1 MHQWDRDTSGRLHR
15 ISTQL
20 DQSSEVSVHTDT
32 MDPLPEEQ
40 QSQPGTPMN
49 PTAYRTMRD
58 HIHPPRVSAPSC
70 IIPPAED
77 VAVRPYLV
85 PLLPTYHGMENENP
99 YTHIRDF
106 EEVCTTFK
114 EGMMDIDLLKLK
126 AFPLT
131 LNDKAKIWL
140 NSLRPRTIRNWAE
153 LQAEFLK
160 KFFSAHKTNNLKRKI
175 YTFAAQDGERFY
187 QCWDRFMETISA
199 CPHHGFDTWMLV
211 NHFYGGMSPA
221 MRQLLETMCGG
232 DFLSKHPDEAMDFL
246 NYVAETSKGWD
257 EPNPREMERL
267 RPSVNPRGG
276 MYALSEDLEMKARI
290 STLARKVEE
299 LEGKRLHEVQAVTK
313 NHARSNPCTNFQSPV
328 HPAEQCLIAPIVKD
342 LMSECANTVG
352 QYKPQQPNAPY
363 GNTYNSN
370 WRNHPNLSWR
380 PNPPAYVPPGAK
392 PQFGSTSQ
400 PQPPP
405 SSSLVEQAILNL
417 SKVVGNFVE
426 EQKGINVKLAQR
438 IDIVENTLNK
448 IIDGLESNL
457 NHKIDNLQYSITKIN
472 KLLEVQERWRFL
484 SQTLPNPKGIHEVGS
499 FNNSGMDEVKAIIT
513 LRSGKEV
520 DQPMPKPI
528 QETKKGEE
536 MHSEHILLK
545 EDSMKYSIPPPFPQA
560 LRGKKKASQQAG
572 LLEVLRQVK
581 VKIPLLDII
590 KQVPGYAKF
599 LKDLCTIKKGLG
611 IEKKAFL
618 TEQVSAIIQSKNPV
632 KYKDPGSP
640 TISVNIGGNCIDK
653 SLLDLGASVNLL
665 SYSVYKQLGL
675 GELKPTNITL
685 SLADRS
691 VKIPK
696 GIVEDVLVKIDKFY
710 YPVDFVVLDIEPI
723 SNEPNHVPIILG
735 RPFMATANAIVN
747 CRNGVMQ
754 LTFGNMTLELNIFH
768 LNNKHRLPEDENQ
781 VTDEVGSNGQHAG
794 KLSVQELQGMISESE
809 QEVLVFPSSPTVRQ
823 LINSEFI
830 SEDQVTY
837 GESNTMESAQATA
850 GFEEI
855 ILLDPP

>member
-1 MHQWDRDTSGRLHR
+1 MQQWDRDTSGRLHR

-20 DQSSEVSVHTDT
+20 DPASEVSVPTDT

-49 PTAYRTMRD
+49 PNTYRTMRD

-70 IIPPAED
+70 IIPPADD

-114 EGMMDIDLLKLK
+114 EGMMDMDLLKLK

-131 LNDKAKIWL
+131 LKDKAKIWL

-160 KFFSAHKTNNLKRKI
+160 KFFSAHKTNNLKRQI
-175 YTFAAQDGERFY
+175 YTFAAHDGERFY
-187 QCWDRFMETISA
+187 QCWERFMETISA

-211 NHFYGGMSPA
+211 NHLYGGMSPA
-221 MRQLLETMCGG
+221 MKQLLETMCGG

-257 EPNPREMERL
+257 EPNPREIERM
-267 RPSVNPRGG
+267 RPPVNQRGG
-276 MYALSEDLEMKARI
+276 MYALTEEMEMKARI

-299 LEGKRLHEVQAVTK
+299 LEGKQLHEVHAVTD
-313 NHARSNPCTNFQSPV
+313 NTAQSNPCTNFQSPV
-328 HPAEQCLIAPIVKD
+328 YPTEPCPMTPAVKD
-342 LMSECANTVG
+342 LMSKCANTVG
-352 QYKPQQPNAPY
+352 QFKPQQSNAPY
-363 GNTYNSN
+363 GKSYNSN
-370 WRNHPNLSWR
+370 WRNHPNLAWR

-392 PQFGSTSQ
+392 PQFGAPSQ
-400 PQPPP
+400 SQPPP
-405 SSSLVEQAILNL
+405 SSSPVEQAILNL

-426 EQKGINVKLAQR
+426 EQKGINVQLAQR
-438 IDIVENTLNK
+438 IDTVENTLNK
-448 IIDGLESNL
+448 RIDGLESNL
-457 NHKIDNLQYSITKIN
+457 NQKIDNLQYSITKIN
-472 KLLEVQERWRFL
+472 KLLEGQERGRFP

-499 FNNSGMDEVKAIIT
+499 SNNSGMDEVKAIIT

-520 DQPMPKPI
+520 DQPMPKPVKESR
-528 QETKKGEE
+528 QGEE
-536 MHSEHILLK
+536 LQSKHILLR
-545 EDSMKYSIPPPFPQA
+545 EDSMKYQIPPPFPQA
-560 LRGKKKASQQAG
+560 HRGKKKATQQAG
-572 LLEVLRQVK
+572 ILEVLRQVK
-581 VKIPLLDII
+581 VNIPLLDLI
-590 KQVPGYAKF
+590 KQVPAYAKF

-618 TEQVSAIIQSKNPV
+618 TEQVSAIIQSKYLV

-653 SLLDLGASVNLL
+653 ALLDLGASVNLMP
-665 SYSVYKQLGL
+665 YSVYKQLGL

-710 YPVDFVVLDIEPI
+710 YPVDFVVLDTEPS

-735 RPFMATANAIVN
+735 RPFLATANAIIN
-747 CRNGVMQ
+747 CWNGIMQ

-768 LNNKHRLPEDENQ
+768 LNNKQNLLETENPIF
-781 VTDEVGSNGQHAG
+781 DEVVSIDQCAG
-794 KLSVQELQGMISESE
+794 KQSAQEMHGVISQDDEEILVLPSTPTASQLLNSTAITEE
-809 QEVLVFPSSPTVRQ
+809 QFDNWPPN
-823 LINSEFI
+823 I
-830 SEDQVTY
+830 
-837 GESNTMESAQATA
+837 MESTQTTA
-850 GFEEI
+850 WVEEI